1 MTVRPAEIVPAAPSA
16 SDAGLVTLLRGGDA
30 NAAKELFTRYAR
42 RLRALVASRLR
53 GPVASRLSADD
64 IVQSVFRTLFQG
76 VVERAYWA
84 PEGRELWGLLCV
96 LALNKVRERVA
107 FHQAARRDV
116 RRTSSG
122 VDALTDSDAET
133 QWLGIEV
140 DDLLGRFRPD
150 DRDVIYLR
158 MTGYEV
164 TEIADRTGRSLRT
177 VERVL
182 QRARA
187 KLAAELS

>member
-1 MTVRPAEIVPAAPSA
+1 
-16 SDAGLVTLLRGGDA
+16 
-30 NAAKELFTRYAR
+30 
-42 RLRALVASRLR
+42 
-53 GPVASRLSADD
+53 
-64 IVQSVFRTLFQG
+64 
-76 VVERAYWA
+76 VVERAYAA

-107 FHQAARRDV
+107 YHQAARRDV
-116 RRTSSG
+116 RRTAGG
-122 VDALTDSDAET
+122 VDTLADNDAEVG
-133 QWLGIEV
+133 WLEVEV

-150 DRDVIYLR
+150 DREVIHLR

-182 QRARA
+182 QKARTR
-187 KLAAELS
+187 LSAELT